1 MAEDELECHKT
12 NHRAFAR
19 GGVSIAASIREH
31 GGGRQM
37 VEVIDLSQSGFRMR
51 SDAFLLPERAIFLT
65 LPHYNP
71 LKARIAWN
79 SDNMYGCE
87 FVQRLHEAIFEHI
100 LGRYPQLGTNQHEA

>member
-1 MAEDELECHKT
+1 MAEGELGNCKID
-12 NHRAFAR
+12 HRAFAR
-19 GGVSIAASIREH
+19 GGVSIGASIREH
-31 GGGRQM
+31 GGGRQI
-37 VEVIDLSQSGFRMR
+37 VEVVDLSQAGFRMR
-51 SDAFLLPERAIFLT
+51 SASFISPDRAIFLT

-100 LGRYPQLGTNQHEA
+100 LERYPQLDTKYQKQ